1 VRRAEFCLQFLNL
14 GLALMLSFSAALAQ
28 TVNEAQKPEA
38 EPFGLCGP
46 GSQQI
51 ELPSAWQGKANSR
64 HHAWDCG
71 TNSQNGY
78 VEELSLQ
85 LFLNVAG
92 DKGVFQCGTSRI
104 TTVPAPPGVPTTVGI
119 GSARTAVITR
129 ATVNGSRYVL
139 RVIFCDDHAE
149 SCDLRGRKMADSIAG
164 SYVCHRAGKQI
175 DDGTWTV
182 EPKRKPTEG
191 PKQML

>member
-1 VRRAEFCLQFLNL
+1 VRRAKFCLQLL
-14 GLALMLSFSAALAQ
+14 ILVVALMLPFSAALAQ
-28 TVNEAQKPEA
+28 TVNQAQKPEA
-38 EPFGLCGP
+38 GPFGLCD
-46 GSQQI
+46 GSLQI
-51 ELPSAWQGKANSR
+51 ELPSGWQGKANSR

-71 TNSQNGY
+71 TNLQNGY
-78 VEELSLQ
+78 VGELSLQ

-104 TTVPAPPGVPTTVGI
+104 TTVPAPPGLPTTVGI

-129 ATVNGSRYVL
+129 VAVNGSRYVL
-139 RVIFCDDHAE
+139 RVIFCDDHTE
-149 SCDLRGRKMADSIAG
+149 SCDLRGRKTANSIAG

-182 EPKRKPTEG
+182 EPKRKPLQG
-191 PKQML
+191 PRQIL